1 MATTQA
7 FQEGDRV
14 RIVDRDANAD
24 DIKSQLFYNHF
35 RGLTGTISK
44 LYTTHEAAVDIEK
57 DALTE
62 AVFSRHHDVQ
72 EQMKSKWMDG
82 LSEEMRGRLT
92 EAERDFQ
99 LRYTVL
105 VAVGDLTAPG
115 KELPPKR
122 AVIASPTAAIS
133 TANAAP
139 TPTIST
145 PDAEADTAF
154 DAESSAPRRA
164 TSDDLSAAEQ
174 AEIDRRLKGE

>member
-1 MATTQA
+1 
-7 FQEGDRV
+7 
-14 RIVDRDANAD
+14 
-24 DIKSQLFYNHF
+24 
-35 RGLTGTISK
+35 
-44 LYTTHEAAVDIEK
+44 
-57 DALTE
+57 
-62 AVFSRHHDVQ
+62 VQ

-122 AVIASPTAAIS
+122 AVIAAPTAAIS